1 MHDVRRDGIAGDQQV
16 TAVLHRD
23 RHHVMEIFPLGEI
36 GLLRL
41 LEVLL
46 RDLVS
51 GGAVDGLHKLLPV
64 DIGIA
69 VHTFAAQIVG
79 GQLRHHGGDGAQI
92 AG

>member
-1 MHDVRRDGIAGDQQV
+1 MIPK
-16 TAVLHRD
+16 
-23 RHHVMEIFPLGEI
+23 IFPLDVI

-41 LEVLL
+41 LEVLP
-46 RDLVS
+46 RDLVG
-51 GGAVDGLHKLLPV
+51 GGAVDGRHHLRPV